1 MGDLGFTQV
10 SEFMGVNGIDYVGP
24 LRPDIQQVTIFSA
37 GLFKG
42 ASSPE
47 TAKEL
52 VKFLTSPEVVPLL
65 KKRGL
70 EPR

>member
-42 ASSPE
+42 ASSTE
-47 TAKEL
+47 TARH
-52 VKFLTSPEVVPLL
+52 FP
-65 KKRGL
+65 
-70 EPR
+70 